1 MKKTLALI
9 LGLTLTAGL
18 LSGCV
23 GTRETTTDTE
33 GDSSA
38 ETSGGVV
45 NVYNWGEY
53 IDESVLTDFEEATG
67 IKVNYQMY
75 DSNETM
81 YSKVSG
87 GGAEYDVVIPSDYM
101 IARMIEEDAVRLAK
115 VARSAGQKELADRIG
130 RELKEQL
137 QKTVPTIPSE

>member
-1 MKKTLALI
+1 M
-9 LGLTLTAGL
+9 GLTLTAGL

-67 IKVNYQMY
+67 IKRPCTPK
-75 DSNETM
+75 SPR
-81 YSKVSG
+81 
-87 GGAEYDVVIPSDYM
+87 AEPN
-101 IARMIEEDAVRLAK
+101 
-115 VARSAGQKELADRIG
+115 
-130 RELKEQL
+130 
-137 QKTVPTIPSE
+137 TTW